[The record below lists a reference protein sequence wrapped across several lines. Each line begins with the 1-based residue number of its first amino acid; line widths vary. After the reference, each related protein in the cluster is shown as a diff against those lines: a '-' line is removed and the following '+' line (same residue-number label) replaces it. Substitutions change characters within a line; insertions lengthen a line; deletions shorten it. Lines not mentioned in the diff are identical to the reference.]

1 MSLSE
6 WVGII
11 GVVVSI
17 IGIIVGVIG
26 AKSLNKANQITAAT
40 IGGST
45 LTQGENVTIINQ
57 GSDTYAIMKIAK
69 DVTQAEIA
77 AVMQKL
83 GDVKREINNVKND
96 VNSMTR
102 IHVGKE
108 KPANMRN
115 GDLWFE
121 VK

>member
-6 WVGII
+6 WVGIV

-40 IGGST
+40 ISGST

>member
-1 MSLSE
+1 MSLSD
-6 WVGII
+6 WVGIV

-17 IGIIVGVIG
+17 IGVIVGIIG
-26 AKSLNKANQITAAT
+26 VKSLNKANKITATT
-40 IGGST
+40 ISGST

-69 DVTQAEIA
+69 DVTQAELT
-77 AVMQKL
+77 AVIQKL
-83 GDVKREINNVKND
+83 GDVKREINDVKND

-108 KPANMRN
+108 ETANMRN